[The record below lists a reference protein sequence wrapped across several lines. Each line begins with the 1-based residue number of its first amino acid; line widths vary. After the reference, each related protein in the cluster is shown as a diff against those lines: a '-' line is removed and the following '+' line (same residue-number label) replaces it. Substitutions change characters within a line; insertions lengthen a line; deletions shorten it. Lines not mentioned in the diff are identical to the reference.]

1 MRYDRSVQ
9 DGNVISLPGRPDAR
23 MASQPAERE
32 PALRHPQALHALA
45 KALDALLVAQF
56 ELCGLD
62 PHPTRASLSETRFR
76 QAREALEDGIA
87 QVKQLVA
94 GGALPAAADCPP
106 TFDPTAPLEP
116 AARQDEIYAAD

>member
-1 MRYDRSVQ
+1 MPAGPAESTPPRPTLRATQGKKFLQRNRNTSDTADLSARLTSKPGLFRDRFREASMRYDRSVQ

-62 PHPTRASLSETRFR
+62 PHPT
-76 QAREALEDGIA
+76 
-87 QVKQLVA
+87 
-94 GGALPAAADCPP
+94 
-106 TFDPTAPLEP
+106 
-116 AARQDEIYAAD
+116 